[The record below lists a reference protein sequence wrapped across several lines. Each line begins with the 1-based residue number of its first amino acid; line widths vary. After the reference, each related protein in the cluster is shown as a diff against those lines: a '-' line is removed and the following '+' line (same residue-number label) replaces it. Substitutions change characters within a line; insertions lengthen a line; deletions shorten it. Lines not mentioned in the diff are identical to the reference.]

1 MKLKN
6 KYGFTLIELLA
17 VIVVLAIIA
26 LIATPI
32 VMNTIKKSQKGAAE
46 RSADNYI
53 DAVET
58 TVATKRLDNV
68 ILEGEYKASNTTT
81 LKENYNFRVP
91 FDIKLDEKYDL
102 TNVVVDIN
110 DFYYEIKDNNTL
122 SIYIELKLD
131 NLEEKEIKV
140 ENVETDRCIEEEPTV
155 MNNTGY
161 LTYKIY
167 IVKEND
173 TIESIISKYSVSKE
187 LLDSYNDLSD
197 IKLGDKI
204 IIPTNVK
211 SS

>member
-1 MKLKN
+1 MFLTYIKWRGIYHVN
-6 KYGFTLIELLA
+6 VLA
-17 VIVVLAIIA
+17 VIT
-26 LIATPI
+26 LIATICLIGTGIKI
-32 VMNTIKKSQKGAAE
+32 VRFRDSKSVLSNVK
-46 RSADNYI
+46 SD
-53 DAVET
+53 T
-58 TVATKRLDNV
+58 T
-68 ILEGEYKASNTTT
+68 
-81 LKENYNFRVP
+81 
-91 FDIKLDEKYDL
+91 
-102 TNVVVDIN
+102 
-110 DFYYEIKDNNTL
+110 YYEIKDNNTL

>member
-1 MKLKN
+1 MGFFNKLKN
-6 KYGFTLIELLA
+6 MFQSDKQEENIKTENDAIEE
-17 VIVVLAIIA
+17 VKVYE
-26 LIATPI
+26 
-32 VMNTIKKSQKGAAE
+32 NNIKGE
-46 RSADNYI
+46 F
-53 DAVET
+53 
-58 TVATKRLDNV
+58 

>member
-1 MKLKN
+1 
-6 KYGFTLIELLA
+6 
-17 VIVVLAIIA
+17 
-26 LIATPI
+26 
-32 VMNTIKKSQKGAAE
+32 
-46 RSADNYI
+46 
-53 DAVET
+53 
-58 TVATKRLDNV
+58 
-68 ILEGEYKASNTTT
+68 
-81 LKENYNFRVP
+81 
-91 FDIKLDEKYDL
+91 
-102 TNVVVDIN
+102 
-110 DFYYEIKDNNTL
+110 
-122 SIYIELKLD
+122 
-131 NLEEKEIKV
+131 
-140 ENVETDRCIEEEPTV
+140 

>member
-1 MKLKN
+1 MN
-6 KYGFTLIELLA
+6 KIVPFNKDIVFKTTLFEICSISLEKE
-17 VIVVLAIIA
+17 VKVYE
-26 LIATPI
+26 
-32 VMNTIKKSQKGAAE
+32 NNIKGE
-46 RSADNYI
+46 F
-53 DAVET
+53 
-58 TVATKRLDNV
+58 
-68 ILEGEYKASNTTT
+68 ILEGEYKSSNTTT

>member
-1 MKLKN
+1 MCHLEALFHRIFQPFLLFEAA
-6 KYGFTLIELLA
+6 KYK
-17 VIVVLAIIA
+17 
-26 LIATPI
+26 IATLQNPK
-32 VMNTIKKSQKGAAE
+32 N
-46 RSADNYI
+46 
-53 DAVET
+53 
-58 TVATKRLDNV
+58 
-68 ILEGEYKASNTTT
+68 
-81 LKENYNFRVP
+81 
-91 FDIKLDEKYDL
+91 
-102 TNVVVDIN
+102 
-110 DFYYEIKDNNTL
+110 
-122 SIYIELKLD
+122 
-131 NLEEKEIKV
+131 EEKEIKV